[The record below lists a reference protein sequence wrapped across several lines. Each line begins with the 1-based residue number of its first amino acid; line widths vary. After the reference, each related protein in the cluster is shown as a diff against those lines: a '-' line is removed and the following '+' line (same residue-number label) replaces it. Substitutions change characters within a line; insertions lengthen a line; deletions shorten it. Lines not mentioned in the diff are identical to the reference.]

1 MAAET
6 TGFNITVSCTQDSTI
21 TFHCKTKKRPGIR
34 LGTKVDVT
42 TDRSSTARE
51 YEPAGLIE
59 ITPGELTVPD
69 DPELEAKILAV
80 LGVKGT
86 IYFNSRT
93 TGKRIGYSN
102 AWFSGYVPGAY
113 SLGADQPLAVI
124 TIESSGG
131 AQAVPA
137 LTNIPAEV

>member
-6 TGFNITVSCTQDSTI
+6 TGFNITVSCTQDSSI

-34 LGTKVDVT
+34 LGSKIDVT
-42 TDRSSTARE
+42 TDRTSTARE

-59 ITPGELTVPD
+59 ITAGELTVPD
-69 DPELEAKILAV
+69 DPELEAKIMAV

-86 IYFNSRT
+86 IYFSSRT

-102 AWFSGYVPGAY
+102 AWFSSYVPGEY
-113 SLGADQPLAVI
+113 SLGTDQPVALI

-137 LTNIPAEV
+137 LSDLPEEN

>member
-6 TGFNITVSCTQDSTI
+6 TGFNITVSCTQDSSI
-21 TFHCKTKKRPGIR
+21 TFHCKTKRRPGIR

-69 DPELEAKILAV
+69 DPELEARIMAL

-86 IYFNSRT
+86 IYFSSRA
-93 TGKRIGYSN
+93 TGRRIAYSN
-102 AWFSGYVPGAY
+102 AWFSGYAPGEY
-113 SLGADQPLAVI
+113 TLGTDQPTAVI

-131 AQAVPA
+131 ASGVPTVTP
-137 LTNIPAEV
+137 LPEEV